1 MTSRRIIIVVFLVIF
16 GPATAAYADL
26 TAFVGAQ
33 ENDERQAFRGAAV
46 GVSLLIVG
54 FEFEYAHAG
63 EDESSGLSSLTS
75 GSGNV
80 LLQTPIPVF
89 GTRFYFTTGAGVYRE
104 KLERINFQETNLA
117 VNTGGGAKITLLG
130 PLRDLN
136 AALSTS
142 RVRDAARAVA
152 MRGSITEMIASCQ
165 RPAAE
170 VGA

>member
-33 ENDERQAFRGAAV
+33 VNDERQAFRGAAV

-54 FEFEYAHAG
+54 FEFEYARAG

-130 PLRDLN
+130 PLRVRLDY
-136 AALSTS
+136 
-142 RVRDAARAVA
+142 RVIKL
-152 MRGSITEMIASCQ
+152 RGEPL
-165 RPAAE
+165 RPSVMHRIYAGINLAF
-170 VGA
+170 